1 MEIVYSKRNSNKR
14 WNGAGKVS
22 SQDGQQILLSMVVS
36 MLDVTMLCTFGQK
49 Y

>member
-1 MEIVYSKRNSNKR
+1 MEIVYSERNSNKR
-14 WNGAGKVS
+14 WNGKVS